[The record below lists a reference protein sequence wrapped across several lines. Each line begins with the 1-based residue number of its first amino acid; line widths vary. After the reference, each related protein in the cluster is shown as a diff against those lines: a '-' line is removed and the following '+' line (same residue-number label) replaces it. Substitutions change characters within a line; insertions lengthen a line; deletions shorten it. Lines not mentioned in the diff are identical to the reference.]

1 MPCDRRQKGGK
12 EVMGAFAKIVA
23 TAMVSIFVQNAI
35 FERALGANV
44 VIYASRKNS
53 HVVGFTIGMTAMTT
67 VASIISYFLDGLL
80 LPLELGYLF
89 MPLVYV
95 TVISILYVLA
105 LLFLWRLF
113 PDTFAL
119 IKKHAHLA
127 IVNCTVL
134 GALFL
139 NSAYG
144 SDIWSYIG
152 YGFGTGIGF
161 FLACFMLNIA
171 HEKLDSDKIPRAF
184 RGYPIMLIYIGI
196 VSMGFYVLVGYTAK
210 F

>member
-1 MPCDRRQKGGK
+1 
-12 EVMGAFAKIVA
+12 MGAFAKIVA

-53 HVVGFTIGMTAMTT
+53 HVVGFTISMTAMTT

>member
-1 MPCDRRQKGGK
+1 
-12 EVMGAFAKIVA
+12 MGAFAKIVA

-184 RGYPIMLIYIGI
+184 RGYLIMLIYIGI

>member
-1 MPCDRRQKGGK
+1 M
-12 EVMGAFAKIVA
+12 
-23 TAMVSIFVQNAI
+23 QNAI
-35 FERALGANV
+35 FERALGSNV
-44 VIYASRKNS
+44 VIYASRKNT
-53 HVVGFTIGMTAMTT
+53 HVVGFTVGMTAMTT
-67 VASIISYFLDGLL
+67 IASIISYFLDGLL

-95 TVISILYVLA
+95 TVISVLYVLA
-105 LLFLWRLF
+105 LMFLWRVF
-113 PDTFAL
+113 PRTFAL

-144 SDIWSYIG
+144 NDIWSYIG

-161 FLACFMLNIA
+161 FLACFLLHIA
-171 HEKLDSDKIPRAF
+171 QEKLDSDKIPRAF
-184 RGYPIMLIYIGI
+184 RGYPVMLIYIGI
-196 VSMGFYVLVGYTAK
+196 VSMGFYVLVGYTAGV
-210 F
+210 